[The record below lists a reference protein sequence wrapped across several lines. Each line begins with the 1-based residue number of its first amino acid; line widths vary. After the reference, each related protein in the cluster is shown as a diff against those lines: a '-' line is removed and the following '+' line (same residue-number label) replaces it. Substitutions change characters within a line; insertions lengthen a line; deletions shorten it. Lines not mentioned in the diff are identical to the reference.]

1 MMLIPPE
8 SDGGDRIVDLAEL
21 VGRKVVLDTEGPL
34 IYLGTLERVTREGF
48 WLERAD
54 IRDRNEGHDT
64 KEEYICAAQKLGI
77 RENRQRI
84 FVFANVVV
92 SISALDDV
100 IGT

>member
-1 MMLIPPE
+1 MTVIPLEP
-8 SDGGDRIVDLAEL
+8 GGGNGPSELAAL
-21 VGRKVVLDTEGPL
+21 VGRKVVLDTAGPL

-77 RENRQRI
+77 RENRRRI
-84 FVFANVVV
+84 FVFAGVVV
-92 SISALDDV
+92 SLSALDDV